1 MLENKEELKNKIIY
15 RASYRGSKEMDIL
28 MTKFV
33 KSIINN
39 LNLTELNELNHLV
52 NLDDESLINIR
63 NNILNDKVSQTNLI
77 KSFQKFLAAF
87 WCLFSVVLTKSVLEI
102 FNLFEKFIKF
112 SETLSTK
119 TFGSL
124 LTFFAAFSTFCPCSS
139 VPVVKRTSYSSK
151 L

>member
-52 NLDDESLINIR
+52 NLDDESLINIK
-63 NNILNDKVSQTNLI
+63 NNILNDKISQTDLI
-77 KSFQKFLAAF
+77 KSFQKF
-87 WCLFSVVLTKSVLEI
+87 
-102 FNLFEKFIKF
+102 
-112 SETLSTK
+112 
-119 TFGSL
+119 
-124 LTFFAAFSTFCPCSS
+124 
-139 VPVVKRTSYSSK
+139 
-151 L
+151 

>member
-15 RASYRGSKEMDIL
+15 RASYRGSKEMDML

-39 LNLTELNELNHLV
+39 LNLTELNKLNHLV

-77 KSFQKFLAAF
+77 KSFQKF
-87 WCLFSVVLTKSVLEI
+87 
-102 FNLFEKFIKF
+102 
-112 SETLSTK
+112 
-119 TFGSL
+119 
-124 LTFFAAFSTFCPCSS
+124 
-139 VPVVKRTSYSSK
+139 
-151 L
+151 

>member
-52 NLDDESLINIR
+52 NLDDESLKNIKNDILSEKTNR
-63 NNILNDKVSQTNLI
+63 TNII
-77 KSFQKFLAAF
+77 KKFQNF
-87 WCLFSVVLTKSVLEI
+87 
-102 FNLFEKFIKF
+102 
-112 SETLSTK
+112 
-119 TFGSL
+119 
-124 LTFFAAFSTFCPCSS
+124 
-139 VPVVKRTSYSSK
+139 
-151 L
+151 